1 MNNIKIFYK
10 QIIVFL
16 TVGILIFIIF
26 LGYRY
31 SSSLCRRLS
40 CVSLNSIDTWKE
52 QEVYENT
59 PSVYRSLLADTGYL
73 IRVEKNSNLSEND
86 ADDLTLVNVM
96 KIKGLFDNARSP
108 YTGAISNEI
117 SCENKY
123 KPEIKE
129 MTINGVKVTYY
140 IGWLNNRLQYGVCL
154 DDQLTHKAYNALFYC
169 SNQKALYH
177 VEFIVQIKDNPE
189 DSFFL
194 NQIESIKCQSPLSKI
209 GNIFP

>member
-1 MNNIKIFYK
+1 MNNLKIFNK
-10 QIIVFL
+10 KIVVLFIIII
-16 TVGILIFIIF
+16 TILILF
-26 LGYRY
+26 LGHRY
-31 SSSLCRRLS
+31 SYILCSRLS
-40 CVSLNSIDTWKE
+40 CISLSSINTWKE
-52 QEVYENT
+52 QEIYENT
-59 PSVYRSLLADTGYL
+59 SSIYRSLLTASGYS
-73 IRVEKNSNLSEND
+73 IRIEKNSNLSEKD
-86 ADDLTLVNVM
+86 ATNLTLVNVM

-129 MTINGVKVTYY
+129 MTVNGIKVTYY

-169 SNQKALYH
+169 PNQKVLYH
-177 VEFIVQIKDNPE
+177 LEFIVAIKDNPE

-209 GNIFP
+209 DNIFP